1 MIEKILQIKEVIQL
15 IQEVIRLLLPYRK
28 IILVIL
34 IIVFV
39 VFILLLRSI
48 VNIDSKSDLITE
60 QTWESIQPGDSIFI
74 KSDVANICFYRKG
87 REKLSDEEQKEIHYR
102 REDSLNF
109 IEQNLIPEKFFY
121 QNRTSFIGICI
132 DKDSSITKQG
142 VYNNHKW
149 IKIVPSYKITHPLKS
164 EKYDYESRKWK
175 NNAKDFFVVGK
186 LSKGFFVSFED
197 VTNVN
202 NDSIFNR

>member
-1 MIEKILQIKEVIQL
+1 MIEKILQIKEL
-15 IQEVIRLLLPYRK
+15 ILLTKEVVKLLIPYSK
-28 IILVIL
+28 IIITIL
-34 IIVFV
+34 IIGFV
-39 VFILLLRSI
+39 LFILLIRFI
-48 VNIDSKSDLITE
+48 VNIDSKSDLITK

-74 KSDVANICFYRKG
+74 KSDVANICFYKKG

-109 IEQNLIPEKFFY
+109 IEQNSVPEKFFY
-121 QNRTSFIGICI
+121 QKRTSFIGICI

-149 IKIVPSYKITHPLKS
+149 IKIAPSYKITHPLKS
-164 EKYDYESRKWK
+164 EKYDYESRKWE
-175 NNAKDFFVVGK
+175 NNTNDSFVLGK

-202 NDSIFNR
+202 NDSIFNQ